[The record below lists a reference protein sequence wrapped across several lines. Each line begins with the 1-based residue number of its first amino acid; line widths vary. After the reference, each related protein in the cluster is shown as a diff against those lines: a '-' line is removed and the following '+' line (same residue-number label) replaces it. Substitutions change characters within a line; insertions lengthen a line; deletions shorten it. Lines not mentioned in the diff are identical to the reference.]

1 MLKKLTAFRNSV
13 AIAAAIHEGLFMASM
28 IEDLS
33 SPASL
38 PDDAETVSVIQTHIS
53 IVFLADEFV
62 YKIKK
67 PVDFGFL
74 DFSTLEKRHYYC
86 QQEVSL
92 NRRLSENV
100 YLAVLPVLYDG
111 KIHKIAQGKGRVV
124 DYAVKMR
131 RLPEEMIMKSLLSRG
146 ELKIKH
152 LEKLSKLLA
161 VFHLTAENSSDIDK
175 YGEPEVFAINT
186 DENFA
191 QTEKYVGVTIRN
203 KDFKALRRWTE
214 NFYRKHED
222 LFWKRIEAKKIRDC
236 HGDLHMEHICFGE
249 DLCIFDCIEFNDRL
263 RYTDSLAD
271 IGFLM
276 MDLEYHEGSS
286 FSRQFWELYKKSTGE
301 TEVDI
306 LLNFYKVYRAYVRGK
321 VTSFQL
327 DDENIGPEE
336 KEAAVKTAKRYFD
349 LASSYIS

>member
-1 MLKKLTAFRNSV
+1 
-13 AIAAAIHEGLFMASM
+13 MAS
-28 IEDLS
+28 IVDDLS
-33 SPASL
+33 NPASL
-38 PDDAETVSVIQTHIS
+38 PDDANTVSVIQTHIS

-67 PVDFGFL
+67 PVNFGFL

-86 QQEVSL
+86 QQEITL
-92 NRRLSENV
+92 NRRLCKDV
-100 YLAVLPVLYDG
+100 YLAVLPILYDG
-111 KIHKIAQGKGRVV
+111 KIHKIAQGKGRVAE
-124 DYAVKMR
+124 YAVKMK
-131 RLPEEMIMKSLLSRG
+131 RLPDEMIMKSLLSRG
-146 ELKIKH
+146 ELEVKH

-161 VFHLTAENSSDIDK
+161 KFHLTTENSKDIDK
-175 YGEPEVFAINT
+175 YGEPEIFAVNT

-191 QTEKYVGVTIRN
+191 QTEKYISITIRN
-203 KDFKALRRWTE
+203 KDFKALKTWTAD
-214 NFYRKHED
+214 FYHTHDD

-236 HGDLHMEHICFGE
+236 HGDLHMDHICFGD

-263 RYTDSLAD
+263 RYTDPLAD

-286 FSRQFWELYKKSTGE
+286 FSKQLWELYKKSAGE

-327 DDENIGPEE
+327 DDENIGSE
-336 KEAAVKTAKRYFD
+336 KKEVAVKTAKRYFE
-349 LASSYIS
+349 LASSYIR

>member
-1 MLKKLTAFRNSV
+1 
-13 AIAAAIHEGLFMASM
+13 MASM

-33 SPASL
+33 NPASL
-38 PDDAETVSVIQTHIS
+38 PADAKTVSVIQTHIS

-67 PVDFGFL
+67 AVDFGFL

-86 QQEVSL
+86 QQEVTL
-92 NRRLSENV
+92 NRRLSKDV
-100 YLAVLPVLYDG
+100 YIGVLPVLHDG
-111 KIHKIAQGKGRVV
+111 KTHKIGQGKGRVV
-124 DYAVKMR
+124 EYAVKMK
-131 RLPEEMIMKSLLSRG
+131 RLPDEMIMKSLLLKG
-146 ELKIKH
+146 ELGIKH
-152 LEKLSKLLA
+152 LERLSKLLA
-161 VFHLTAENSSDIDK
+161 RFHLTAENSYDIDT
-175 YGEPEVFAINT
+175 YGQPRVFAVNT
-186 DENFA
+186 DENFT
-191 QTEKYVGVTIRN
+191 QTEKYVGITIQN
-203 KDFKALRRWTE
+203 KDFQALKRWTA
-214 NFYRKHED
+214 NFYRKHDD

-236 HGDLHMEHICFGE
+236 HGDLHMEHICFSD

-286 FSRQFWELYKKSTGE
+286 FSKQLWELYKKSAGE
-301 TEVDI
+301 TKVDT

-327 DDENIGPEE
+327 DDENIGTEE
-336 KEAAVKTAKRYFD
+336 KEAAVKIAKRYFD
-349 LASSYIS
+349 LASAYIT

>member
-1 MLKKLTAFRNSV
+1 
-13 AIAAAIHEGLFMASM
+13 
-28 IEDLS
+28 
-33 SPASL
+33 
-38 PDDAETVSVIQTHIS
+38 
-53 IVFLADEFV
+53 
-62 YKIKK
+62 
-67 PVDFGFL
+67 
-74 DFSTLEKRHYYC
+74 
-86 QQEVSL
+86 
-92 NRRLSENV
+92 
-100 YLAVLPVLYDG
+100 
-111 KIHKIAQGKGRVV
+111 VV

-146 ELKIKH
+146 ELKSKH
-152 LEKLSKLLA
+152 LEELSKLLA
-161 VFHLTAENSSDIDK
+161 RFHLSAENSSDIDK
-175 YGEPEVFAINT
+175 YGEPEVVAVNT

-191 QTEKYVGVTIRN
+191 QTEKYVSVTIQN
-203 KDFKALRRWTE
+203 KDFKALKRWTE
-214 NFYRKHED
+214 NFYRKHND

-263 RYTDSLAD
+263 RYTDTLAD

-286 FSRQFWELYKKSTGE
+286 FSKQLWGLYKKSAGE

-327 DDENIGPEE
+327 DDKNIGPEE